1 LGRSGSRLSGSQ
13 KKMSRGSSAGY
24 DRHITI
30 FSPQGKLYQVEY
42 AFKAVRNANITSIG
56 VKGKDCVIVVTQ
68 KKVPDKLIVPSS
80 VTHMF
85 KITSK
90 IGCVSTGL
98 IADAKSQLTSARQQ
112 AAEFKYKNGY
122 EIPVGYLAK
131 RIADTCQVYTQHAY
145 MRPLG
150 VVPILCGIEFEG
162 KQAIP
167 QLYKIDPAGFF
178 VYLPLLLLYFVN
190 HDLFHILKVG
200 YHAIAAGHKEQEA
213 NNLLEKKV
221 KSAPEKGMTYDEAME
236 AAILT
241 LQTVLGSDVKPTD
254 IEVGVVTVDEPE
266 FRTLSEEEVDK
277 RLSIISDR
285 D

>member
-1 LGRSGSRLSGSQ
+1 
-13 KKMSRGSSAGY
+13 MSRGSSAGY

-56 VKGKDCVIVVTQ
+56 VRGNDCVVVVTQ
-68 KKVPDKLIVPSS
+68 KKVADKLIVPSS
-80 VTHMF
+80 VSHMF
-85 KITSK
+85 KLTPT

-98 IADAKSQLTSARQQ
+98 IADAKNQVQRARQE

-122 EIPVGYLAK
+122 DIPVGYLAK
-131 RIADTCQVYTQHAY
+131 RVADVCQVYTQHAY

-150 VVPILCGIEFEG
+150 VVPILCGIDFEG
-162 KQAIP
+162 KSAVP

-178 VYLPLLLLYFVN
+178 V
-190 HDLFHILKVG
+190 G
-200 YHAIAAGHKEQEA
+200 YKAIAAGHKEQEA

-221 KSAPEKGMTYDEAME
+221 KAAENGMTYEQAME

-241 LQTVLGSDVKPTD
+241 LQTVLGSDVKPND
-254 IEVGVVTVDEPE
+254 IEVGVVTVDDPK
-266 FRTLSEEEVDK
+266 FRILSEEEVDK
-277 RLSIISDR
+277 RLTIISDR

>member
-1 LGRSGSRLSGSQ
+1 
-13 KKMSRGSSAGY
+13 MSRGSSAGY

-56 VKGKDCVIVVTQ
+56 VRGKDCVIVVTQ
-68 KKVPDKLIVPSS
+68 KKVADKLIVPSS
-80 VTHMF
+80 VSHMF
-85 KITSK
+85 KITPT

-98 IADAKSQLTSARQQ
+98 IADAKNQIMRARQE

-122 EIPVGYLAK
+122 NVPVGYLAK
-131 RIADTCQVYTQHAY
+131 RIADICQVYTQHAY

-150 VVPILCGIEFEG
+150 VVPIFCGIDFEG
-162 KQAIP
+162 KEAIP
-167 QLYKIDPAGFF
+167 QLYKVDPAGFF
-178 VYLPLLLLYFVN
+178 V
-190 HDLFHILKVG
+190 G
-200 YHAIAAGHKEQEA
+200 YKAIAAGHKEQEA
-213 NNLLEKKV
+213 NNLLEKKI
-221 KSAPEKGMTYDEAME
+221 KANSEMSYDQAMQ

-241 LQTVLGSDVKPTD
+241 LQTVLGSDVKPND
-254 IEVGVVTVDEPE
+254 IEVGVVTVDEPK
-266 FRTLSEEEVDK
+266 FRILSEEEVDK

>member
-1 LGRSGSRLSGSQ
+1 
-13 KKMSRGSSAGY
+13 MSRGSSAGY

-178 VYLPLLLLYFVN
+178 V
-190 HDLFHILKVG
+190 G